1 MATPS
6 TRRPILVLAILIIAL
21 VPTWAQPAKVA
32 APPPSQQKELE
43 RQWKEVQARDPL
55 VAVAYM
61 ELAAKA
67 LAKTSDPKPVFTT
80 ICSNP
85 VFAKSP
91 GCLRSSP
98 SAPGGKACP
107 PPCKLPLNE
116 QGIQGYLGCAISQVT
131 CQL

>member
-1 MATPS
+1 MATLS
-6 TRRPILVLAILIIAL
+6 TRRPILVLAILCVSLA
-21 VPTWAQPAKVA
+21 PTWAQPAKVA

-43 RQWKEVQARDPL
+43 RQWKEVQAQDPL

-67 LAKTSDPKPVFTT
+67 LAKTSDPKPVFTS
-80 ICSNP
+80 ICSTP

-98 SAPGGKACP
+98 SAPQGTICP
-107 PPCKLPLNE
+107 PPCRPSTNE
-116 QGIQGYLGCAISQVT
+116 QGIQGYLSCAFSQVT
-131 CQL
+131 CRL